1 MIPPFDKVR
10 EICDQVSLAGLPP
23 CHPWSAL
30 LEIGD
35 QRFGI
40 RLDRDRLT
48 TTEDVTINASW
59 DFSFSISARE
69 WAALCARPLTRGH
82 TSAQALVATAGADR
96 VCGSR
101 EVWARAAGVLDRV
114 IDALRAHNVPNGHHV
129 PSRPAPPAPTPG
141 LSPIEGRYLHV
152 EIEDQHQRIYFETA
166 GEGRPLLCLHT
177 AGADS
182 RQFRYLLEDP
192 ELTARY
198 RVVAFDLPW
207 HGRSDP
213 PDDWQHRRYALTTET
228 YAATVLAVLDA
239 LGLDRPVLLGC
250 SMGGAIALYLA
261 SRHGERFSA
270 VCALEGG
277 LGNPGRFVDWTYRAD
292 VDHSAFLTSWVGGL
306 IAPGSPAGPRAQTL
320 WGYAQSGPGVY
331 QGDTYFYS
339 TDLPRHADDL
349 RPARCPL
356 FVFSGEYDYSA
367 TTEMSREAAERLGG
381 ELVEMPGR
389 GHFPMSEDPLGF
401 AEYLFPV
408 LDRLAADARPAG
420 S

>member
-1 MIPPFDKVR
+1 VIPSPDQVR
-10 EICDQVSLAGLPP
+10 EVCRQVSLAGLPP

-35 QRFGI
+35 QRHGI
-40 RLDRDRLT
+40 RVERDHVT
-48 TTEDVTINASW
+48 TVDDVSVNASW
-59 DFSFSISARE
+59 DFSFSISTRE
-69 WAALCARPLTRGH
+69 WAALCAEPLTRGY
-82 TSAQALVATAGADR
+82 TSAQALVATGGADR
-96 VCGSR
+96 VRGSR
-101 EVWARAAGVLDRV
+101 EVWARAAGALDRIV
-114 IDALRAHNVPNGHHV
+114 DALRAAARTRP
-129 PSRPAPPAPTPG
+129 PARPAPPIPATG

-152 EIEDQHQRIYFETA
+152 ELAGQVRRIYFETA
-166 GEGRPLLCLHT
+166 GTGTPLLCLHT

-192 ELTARY
+192 VLTADY

-213 PDDWQHRRYALTTET
+213 PDDWQHQRYALTTDS

-239 LGLDRPVLLGC
+239 LELDKPVLLGC
-250 SMGGAIALYLA
+250 SMGGAIGLYLA
-261 SRHGERFSA
+261 SRHGERFRA

-277 LGNPGRFVDWTYRAD
+277 LGNPGRFVDWAYRAD

-306 IAPGSPAGPRAQTL
+306 IAPSSPAGPRAQTL
-320 WGYAQSGPGVY
+320 WGYAQSGPGIY

-339 TDLPRHADDL
+339 TDLPRHARDL
-349 RPARCPL
+349 GPARCPL
-356 FVFSGEYDYSA
+356 FVFRGEYDYSA
-367 TTEMSREAAERLGG
+367 TTEMSREAACRLGG

-401 AEYLFPV
+401 AEYLRPV
-408 LDRLAADARPAG
+408 LDRI
-420 S
+420 